1 MISGIPTLNT
11 TTSDPSVTGGP
22 ATWSTAGF
30 FGRLNYD
37 YKGRY
42 LFEANL
48 RYDGSSRFTREKRW
62 NLFPSFSFG
71 WNIAQ
76 EGFWASMQKHI
87 NTLKLRASWGQLG
100 NQNTDNWYPFYQTIP
115 YKTKNGNW
123 LVNGQ
128 KTNVAED
135 PALISALLTW
145 EKNRTWEI
153 GLDWGALNN
162 RLTGSFD
169 YFQRKTFDMVGP
181 APELPDVLGAA
192 VPKVNN
198 LDMTSKGWEL
208 QLSWRDRIADF
219 RYGVTFNLSDNFVT
233 IDKYPNPSKTIG
245 THYAGSRLGDIWGYT
260 TVVLQKLKKKWM
272 LT

>member
-1 MISGIPTLNT
+1 MVAPTLIHRSTKEHDQRYSTLNT

-128 KTNVAED
+128 KPNVAED
-135 PALISALLTW
+135 PALISALS
-145 EKNRTWEI
+145 KHGKRTEHGKLVWI
-153 GLDWGALNN
+153 G
-162 RLTGSFD
+162 
-169 YFQRKTFDMVGP
+169 
-181 APELPDVLGAA
+181 VL
-192 VPKVNN
+192 
-198 LDMTSKGWEL
+198 
-208 QLSWRDRIADF
+208 
-219 RYGVTFNLSDNFVT
+219 
-233 IDKYPNPSKTIG
+233 
-245 THYAGSRLGDIWGYT
+245 
-260 TVVLQKLKKKWM
+260 
-272 LT
+272 